1 MLLSAEH
8 LSINFGSRQLLDDV
22 NFYLNEGDKV
32 GVIGINGTGKSTF
45 LKVLSGVTEPDG
57 GTISRNPNVQISLLS
72 QNPVMDENATVLE
85 QVFLHFPAEFRALNE
100 YEAKAMLNRL
110 GITDF
115 TQKVGTLSGGQR
127 KRVALA
133 AALIHPADVLILDE
147 PTNHLDSEMVAWLED
162 WLRRFKGGLVMVTHD
177 RYFLERVVNHI
188 TELSR
193 GKLYHYEANYSKYLE
208 LREQRAEMAEASERK
223 RQSILRVEREW
234 IMRGCKARTTKS
246 KERIQR
252 YEALLNQDTPETDE
266 AVQMAAA
273 SSRLGK
279 KIIELRD
286 VSKSFD
292 GRPIVSHFS
301 YNLLRND
308 RIGIVGRNGAGK
320 STLLHLIAGELAPD
334 SGTVEI
340 GATVKIGHF
349 SQEGR
354 ELDLNQRVYD
364 FIHDIADEVK
374 TDEGTFSANQMMERF
389 LFPGDLQSVPI
400 GRLSGGER
408 RRLYLLSVL
417 MEAPNVL
424 LLDEPTNDL
433 DVTTLSILEDYLQGF
448 PGPILAVS
456 HDRFF
461 LDKLAESIFEVR
473 GDGEIDRFTGN
484 WTDWQAKRREADAP
498 APKAEKPKAAAERP
512 RERKLKFS
520 FKEQREF
527 ETIDDDL
534 ARLEADIA
542 ACQTEQAA
550 CGSDYVKLQELQAR
564 QAELEAALEEK
575 TERWVY
581 LNELKEQ
588 IDAQNG

>member
-57 GTISRNPNVQISLLS
+57 GTISRNPNVQVSLLP
-72 QNPVMDENATVLE
+72 QNPAMEESATVLE
-85 QVFLHFPAEFRALNE
+85 QVFLHFPAEFRELNE

-115 TQKVGTLSGGQR
+115 AQKVGTLSGGQR

-188 TELSR
+188 TELSQ

-208 LREQRAEMAEASERK
+208 LREQRAEMVEASERK

-252 YEALLNQDTPETDE
+252 YEALLNQEAPETDE

-286 VSKSFD
+286 VSKAFD
-292 GRPIVSHFS
+292 GRPIVSRFS
-301 YNLLRND
+301 YNLLRGD

-320 STLLHLIAGELAPD
+320 STLLHLMAGELAPD
-334 SGTVEI
+334 SGTVEV

-364 FIHDIADEVK
+364 FIHDIADEVR

-433 DVTTLSILEDYLQGF
+433 DVTTLSSLEDYLLGF

-473 GDGEIDRFTGN
+473 GDGEIHRFTGN
-484 WTDWQAKRREADAP
+484 WTDWQAKRRAEEAP
-498 APKAEKPKAAAERP
+498 SPKAEKPKPAAERP
-512 RERKLKFS
+512 RERKLKFT

-527 ETIDDDL
+527 ETIDADL
-534 ARLEADIA
+534 AELEAQIT
-542 ACQTEQAA
+542 ACQTEQES